1 MADDDPQRA
10 EDDALALANALVFQ
24 DVQEAEDEEAER
36 RGGRQARRKRR
47 PTSGTAH
54 RIDHRR
60 R

>member
-10 EDDALALANALVFQ
+10 EDDALASALVFQ
-24 DVQEAEDEEAER
+24 DAQEAEDEEAER

-54 RIDHRR
+54 RIDHR
-60 R
+60 

>member
-24 DVQEAEDEEAER
+24 DAQEAEDEEAER

-47 PTSGTAH
+47 PTSGAAH
-54 RIDHRR
+54 R
-60 R
+60 